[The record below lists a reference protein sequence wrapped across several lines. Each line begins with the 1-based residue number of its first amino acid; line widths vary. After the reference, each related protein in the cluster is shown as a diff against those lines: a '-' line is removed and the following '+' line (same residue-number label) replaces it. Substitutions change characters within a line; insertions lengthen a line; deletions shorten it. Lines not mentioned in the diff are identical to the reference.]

1 MKRIGVMKAGK
12 AMQDLLT
19 ASPEE
24 FQRYFDHVRN
34 LKFEEKPD
42 YQLLRDIF
50 KSRMEKEEWE
60 YDNKYDWLGENESGT
75 LLPEEYKF
83 DEALLLPSEVL
94 HGTFY

>member
-1 MKRIGVMKAGK
+1 MKRIGEMKTGK
-12 AMQDLLT
+12 AMQDLLSF
-19 ASPEE
+19 SPEE

-50 KSRMEKEEWE
+50 NSRMGKEGWR
-60 YDNKYDWLGENESGT
+60 YDNKYDWLGGSELGT

-83 DEALLLPSEVL
+83 DESLLLPTEIL
-94 HGTFY
+94 HGFWF